1 MMRVMRTLVAFIC
14 AAALISGARSESLSS
29 ADREALLGSL
39 EKLRESANS
48 QVDARFRMAL
58 SAYREAVA
66 SDEAVIDLYLKCIEK
81 IDFTDQK
88 KKPSEFREWKHAQG
102 DRLGDPAFKLALRY
116 QLQWLIL
123 TLRACSEKVTV
134 ESLAPDVQDI
144 VDGIFSN
151 AERLKSQE
159 KTLNQA
165 VTSTVFAKVYEV
177 AGPEKKK
184 WPLSPTHLDSVYEQ
198 VIFPA
203 LRTPSKVVQLRAA
216 WIKRIKQDEI
226 KFEAWQEP
234 AKPEKR
240 SGMASAKSPEYQKFV
255 EEVVPELQWQM
266 EMDLFTHGD
275 ESGAA
280 KRMLAHIEK
289 HISHKSSRTWGEA
302 FKNLLMPKPAT
313 PEAGAVPA
321 PAP

>member
-1 MMRVMRTLVAFIC
+1 MMRVMRILAAFIC
-14 AAALISGARSESLSS
+14 ATVIISEARSESLSS

-39 EKLRESANS
+39 EKLRETANS
-48 QVDARFRMAL
+48 HVDARFRLAL

-88 KKPSEFREWKHAQG
+88 KKPSEFREWKHAQSEH
-102 DRLGDPAFKLALRY
+102 LGDPAFKLALRY

-123 TLRACSEKVTV
+123 TLRACSEKTTF
-134 ESLAPDVQDI
+134 ESLAPDAQDI
-144 VDGIFSN
+144 IDGIYNN

-184 WPLSPTHLDSVYEQ
+184 WPLSPAHLDSVYEQ

-203 LRTPSKVVQLRAA
+203 FRTPSKLVQLRTA
-216 WIKRIKQDEI
+216 WIKRIKQEEI
-226 KFEAWQEP
+226 KFETWQEP
-234 AKPEKR
+234 AKTEKR

-255 EEVVPELQWQM
+255 EEVIPELQWDM
-266 EMDLFTHGD
+266 EMDLFTNGD
-275 ESGAA
+275 EGGAA

-302 FKNLLMPKPAT
+302 FKNLLIPKAAAPPA
-313 PEAGAVPA
+313 AGAPPA
-321 PAP
+321 P